1 MGDEYEGGP
10 RLVGELAE
18 EAEDVFAVGGIE
30 IAGGLIG
37 QNERGAVDEGAG
49 DGDALLF
56 AAGKLRGQGG
66 GARGE
71 ADAREGDRDAGGALG
86 SGDAGELEREL
97 DVFGGG
103 EGGEQMEKLEH
114 GADAL
119 AAEAGEPI
127 ARECVDALAVEGD
140 GASVGAI
147 DAAEAI
153 EERGLAAAG
162 GPGQR
167 DAFAGGNGER
177 HIGEHGACAVGFAD
191 GGYGQNGSD
200 GKCRCGRCEDHVAKQ
215 GPLHGKASGGSG
227 NAGKEVGLGEG
238 RKMPGEELTRAL
250 VAESRTVLVAL
261 DVQDP
266 PRCRKA
272 RCRA

>member
-1 MGDEYEGGP
+1 MARLVVPFPAGGATDVSA
-10 RLVGELAE
+10 RLVGQRLQEELKQSVVV
-18 EAEDVFAVGGIE
+18 DNRPGGAGV
-30 IAGGLIG
+30 IA
-37 QNERGAVDEGAG
+37 ADMVSKAAG
-49 DGDALLF
+49 DGYTLLF
-56 AAGKLRGQGG
+56 TAGKLGGQGG
-66 GARGE
+66 GARGK
-71 ADAREGDRDAGGALG
+71 ADAREGGGDAGGALG

-103 EGGEQMEKLEH
+103 ERGEQMEKLEH

-140 GASVGAI
+140 GAGVGAI

-167 DAFAGGNGER
+167 DAFAGRDRER
-177 HIGEHGACAVGFAD
+177 HLGEHGACTVGFAD
-191 GGYGQNGSD
+191 GGDGQNGSG

-215 GPLHGKASGGSG
+215 GPLPGKASGCSG
-227 NAGKEVGLGEG
+227 NA
-238 RKMPGEELTRAL
+238 
-250 VAESRTVLVAL
+250 
-261 DVQDP
+261 
-266 PRCRKA
+266 
-272 RCRA
+272 